1 MSSEEYKTVLASH
14 LPTLQIWLMP
24 ISMAWSIRRRE
35 ELCDF
40 LFLCHIMA
48 FWGHC
53 AKFAFLFRG
62 FLILECP
69 FNILWRQKCFDVPHL
84 SAIANT
90 PGVLR
95 YRWLMQKSVKRSS
108 RINYMTPDIM
118 LEIFNRSILI
128 NIWKFNF
135 WLVQNRN

>member
-24 ISMAWSIRRRE
+24 ISMAWSIRRKE

-40 LFLCHIMA
+40 FPVSYNGFLGTLCKI
-48 FWGHC
+48 C
-53 AKFAFLFRG
+53 FLFRG

-128 NIWKFNF
+128 HIWKFHF
-135 WLVQNRN
+135 WLVRNRN